1 MLLYYNVFVTALYS
15 VDIQWDKGFFV
26 SCNYYNLLVAKL

>member
-15 VDIQWDKGFFV
+15 VDIQWDKELLV